1 MSLLGFDST
10 GTATING
17 LNNIYC
23 ETLYSDETYINNST
37 NPINVGDALDTL
49 QAEIDALTAEIVGI
63 SQGNYFIGAST
74 NNPSNSLA
82 EKKLY
87 FSQQPALNNFTLVG
101 SGTSATQIRADAS
114 GVYNVWYKINYQ
126 KVDAT
131 TSYEVRTWIM
141 KNGVDVD
148 YTTTIQTMSTQAQW
162 MQVVNQYTLTL
173 NQNDYVEIVWLSANA
188 NASNDILDFIAASS
202 PYPQVS
208 SQTVLVT
215 QVSNTSIG
223 RSDEIA
229 VGTTTTLAAGS
240 AATVTDTTTIYPTY
254 TLHTLD
260 FGIPKGDQGND
271 GPQGPTGPQG
281 PQGPKGE
288 KGDSGDGP
296 IAISA
301 LAIATTTAAGL
312 AAYIVSNNASQAAQ
326 DIVIAANTADIAT
339 DEARI
344 TALEVKTSDMSWGS
358 LSGTTFDRQVHITNT
373 GASPGSDA
381 IFLGASSAST
391 FLYGLSA
398 SQPITS
404 TSGTS
409 QFSSLLVNNG
419 LEVTQDLYIGDTLY
433 IDRNTTAGKKVVLY
447 DNTTGSDYDYQGLWT
462 AASAFNFENTSGS
475 NYNWYFGNGLN
486 TARSLAKQLSLTAE
500 NSYTAAAT
508 FLKSVGASQQIQ
520 LIRDTPNNK
529 VRIDM
534 IGDTA
539 GVNQYDGQIIQDK
552 GNSLDD
558 NRGIMTIQSGDVTI
572 NALTSASTGTLQMN
586 AKVLD
591 INATGAVTMD
601 TTSTITTTSTGLTT
615 VNSAGLDVNAGAG
628 NITVDTTGTIAIV
641 TNGDMTFQTSNPFG
655 DILISSAATTTLTS
669 VGNTTI
675 NTVALDINATGAVT
689 LDTPTTITFTST
701 GETEINS
708 GILDINATGA
718 ITIDTPSTLTTT
730 STGATT
736 FAASAYTFNAT
747 TSSTMALNTTAATF
761 GITCNQPLV
770 IQNTGIGEDI
780 TVSTGGQLRL
790 TSTLTGVTSDSIIV
804 STATSGGYDMLLNN
818 TAGTDFTIRSSDN
831 LTISTPTTRTATIS
845 TYDGD
850 ITLESTNNGNVNIST
865 NTGNISIAGTNS
877 SDIGISGGDVSITT
891 TGTTTGNISINSTNS
906 AINIQTNSTN
916 RIEISNGGTL
926 TISGIT
932 DFNNQ
937 VRLNHNVRIQ
947 QNDYTQPM
955 ASTSQLGY
963 TDSETTFTD
972 PMSNTLTARSD
983 FSLPS
988 KGVWLIICG
997 YEWGTN
1003 AANTVEAKELIL
1015 STTSGGATPA
1025 AYGLE
1030 YYEEINDG
1038 AGAAGLRQ
1046 AGTIM
1051 GVVSVTAATTIYV
1064 NARSQISSGTNTE
1077 LRTNVSWT
1085 RIA

>member
-23 ETLYSDETYINNST
+23 ETLYSDDTYINNST

-49 QAEIDALTAEIVGI
+49 QAEIDALTTEIVGI
-63 SQGNYFIGAST
+63 SQGNYYVGASS
-74 NNPSNSLA
+74 NNPSNTLS

-87 FSQQPALNNFTLVG
+87 FNQPIASNNFTLVG

-188 NASNDILDFIAASS
+188 NATNDILDFIGATS

-271 GPQGPTGPQG
+271 GTPGATGATGATG
-281 PQGPKGE
+281 PQGPKGD
-288 KGDSGDGP
+288 KGDTGDDGP
-296 IAISA
+296 IAIAA
-301 LAIATTTAAGL
+301 LALATTAQATAIAAG
-312 AAYIVSNNASQAAQ
+312 AAAASAISANTAQ

-344 TALEVKTSDMSWGS
+344 TALEVVTDDMSWGS
-358 LSGTTFDRQVHITNT
+358 LSGTTFSRQVHITNI
-373 GASPGSDA
+373 GVSPGSDA
-381 IFLGASSAST
+381 VFLGASSAST

-447 DNTTGSDYDYQGLWT
+447 DNLTGSNYDYQGLWT

-475 NYNWYFGNGLN
+475 NYNWYFGNGLD

-534 IGDTA
+534 IGDTT
-539 GVNQYDGQIIQDK
+539 GLNQYDGQIIQDK

-558 NRGIMTIQSGDVTI
+558 NRGIMTIQSGDVILT
-572 NALTSASTGTLQMN
+572 AQTSATTGTLQMN

-655 DILISSAATTTLTS
+655 D
-669 VGNTTI
+669 
-675 NTVALDINATGAVT
+675 
-689 LDTPTTITFTST
+689 
-701 GETEINS
+701 
-708 GILDINATGA
+708 
-718 ITIDTPSTLTTT
+718 
-730 STGATT
+730 
-736 FAASAYTFNAT
+736 
-747 TSSTMALNTTAATF
+747 
-761 GITCNQPLV
+761 
-770 IQNTGIGEDI
+770 
-780 TVSTGGQLRL
+780 
-790 TSTLTGVTSDSIIV
+790 
-804 STATSGGYDMLLNN
+804 
-818 TAGTDFTIRSSDN
+818 
-831 LTISTPTTRTATIS
+831 
-845 TYDGD
+845 
-850 ITLESTNNGNVNIST
+850 
-865 NTGNISIAGTNS
+865 
-877 SDIGISGGDVSITT
+877 
-891 TGTTTGNISINSTNS
+891 
-906 AINIQTNSTN
+906 
-916 RIEISNGGTL
+916 
-926 TISGIT
+926 
-932 DFNNQ
+932 
-937 VRLNHNVRIQ
+937 
-947 QNDYTQPM
+947 
-955 ASTSQLGY
+955 
-963 TDSETTFTD
+963 
-972 PMSNTLTARSD
+972 
-983 FSLPS
+983 S
-988 KGVWLIICG
+988 KI
-997 YEWGTN
+997 
-1003 AANTVEAKELIL
+1003 
-1015 STTSGGATPA
+1015 
-1025 AYGLE
+1025 
-1030 YYEEINDG
+1030 
-1038 AGAAGLRQ
+1038 
-1046 AGTIM
+1046 
-1051 GVVSVTAATTIYV
+1051 
-1064 NARSQISSGTNTE
+1064 
-1077 LRTNVSWT
+1077 
-1085 RIA
+1085 